1 MDATADRQLIG
12 VGLALLGVAPGELVG
27 AAWLRSRRNV
37 LALAFHPDHHPEGGD
52 PEALRAVL
60 AAAEILERDG
70 RAPDLYRIEVTP
82 GGVAVVVD
90 E

>member
-1 MDATADRQLIG
+1 MGADAARELIG
-12 VGLALLGVAPGELVG
+12 VGLALLGVAPGAPVDR
-27 AAWLRSRRNV
+27 AWLRRRRNL
-37 LALAFHPDHHPEGGD
+37 LALAFHPDHHPAGGD

-60 AAAEILERDG
+60 AAADQLERDG

-90 E
+90 